1 MTWGRKRGEANIL
14 DGDPASAGMLTDI
27 GGLIS
32 LPAHF
37 CGVCGHK
44 PTYGLMPLTGHA
56 LPPFRGG
63 RRSQRP
69 GLEGSSKPALREIPA
84 DQSEGV

>member
-1 MTWGRKRGEANIL
+1 MTWGRKGGEANIL
-14 DGDPASAGMLTDI
+14 DGAPASAGVLADI

-44 PTYGLMPLTGHA
+44 PTYGL
-56 LPPFRGG
+56 
-63 RRSQRP
+63 
-69 GLEGSSKPALREIPA
+69 IP
-84 DQSEGV
+84 